1 MIVTISQN
9 LEYKEWNYVTGV
21 VVKEFLI
28 DLGGL
33 KEFHKEKTFQNSDYS
48 DSDSDSEDSSDALDP
63 IGDDAKFSKTSA
75 SKAQPETK
83 PKNLVACHVC
93 QEGFAYLAID
103 NNKIII
109 YNLSRKEVQ
118 SIFESY

>member
-33 KEFHKEKTFQNSDYS
+33 KEFNKEKTFQTPTT
-48 DSDSDSEDSSDALDP
+48 ATVIVIVRIAAVLWTP
-63 IGDDAKFSKTSA
+63 
-75 SKAQPETK
+75 
-83 PKNLVACHVC
+83 
-93 QEGFAYLAID
+93 
-103 NNKIII
+103 
-109 YNLSRKEVQ
+109 
-118 SIFESY
+118 